1 MLSDT
6 IGHTDLEGTQCH
18 CPSLLLKN
26 NQSGDDLSD
35 ELIINTVIGVG
46 GHLSTEHTAA
56 SIHGQEHH

>member
-46 GHLSTEHTAA
+46 GA
-56 SIHGQEHH
+56 SVH